1 MPKTKESHFLF
12 VRLQQNIILV
22 ISLSEML
29 QVLICALLQ
38 FDALMHRRTD
48 STSRRQPLISKYVL
62 HFDCLF
68 LIFFFFFIICLND
81 SPYLCLLI
89 TSDPALYKSL
99 GEFTILC
106 CKFKNSSPHMCWI
119 LLHVRTSLSVIKD
132 SGKIIFPDE
141 PLLQNR
147 RLFFPQSPERVDP
160 VRVPGAAEQKNRHE
174 RAASPISAL
183 PEC

>member
-1 MPKTKESHFLF
+1 
-12 VRLQQNIILV
+12 
-22 ISLSEML
+22 
-29 QVLICALLQ
+29 
-38 FDALMHRRTD
+38 
-48 STSRRQPLISKYVL
+48 
-62 HFDCLF
+62 
-68 LIFFFFFIICLND
+68 
-81 SPYLCLLI
+81 
-89 TSDPALYKSL
+89 
-99 GEFTILC
+99 
-106 CKFKNSSPHMCWI
+106 MCWI